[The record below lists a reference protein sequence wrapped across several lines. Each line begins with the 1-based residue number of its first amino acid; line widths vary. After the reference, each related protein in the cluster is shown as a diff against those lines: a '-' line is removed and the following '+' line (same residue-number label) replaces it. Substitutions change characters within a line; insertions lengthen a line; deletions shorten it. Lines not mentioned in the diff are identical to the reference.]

1 MKLGYRILTCF
12 CFLSSLS
19 LLAQEGRYLN
29 EVFTD
34 VEVTSNVPYGANFS
48 VLAVPVIGT
57 TFKQQLVMDVYQPMG
72 DTATGRPLVIVLH
85 TGNFLPI
92 QTNGGVTGEK
102 TDSAVVEVCKR
113 LARMGYVAASA
124 DYRLG
129 WNPLAQTQPERALG
143 LINAAY
149 RGVQDART
157 CVRFFKRDF
166 VEFGDNYRIDTGKIV
181 MWGQGTGGYISL
193 AAATLDSYNKIPIT
207 TMPPGKFLTD
217 LNGDNVPDPMVI
229 EPFNGDIYGA
239 SIVGLSPGGAVPA
252 GDTLALPNH
261 PGYSSD
267 FKLTVN
273 MGGALADIS
282 WLDENSPAVISYQV
296 VNDQFAPYESAILI
310 VPTTNDP
317 IVEVQGS
324 LPTVT
329 KANELGLNEA
339 FKDVDGDIFTEAAKS
354 ASATAGH
361 DYQNGLYPFNIPLN
375 ILGRADGSP
384 WNWWS
389 PEKWD
394 TIPFP
399 GAVALGL
406 PEGTTYHFVAL
417 LSDMNMSP
425 EKGRTYID
433 TIMGYFA
440 PRAYQELNLAPD
452 STLAVTL
459 LDKSAVSLTVSP
471 NPSYGLLT
479 LQSHPDYEMKSMRIL
494 DVTGKTVFVQ
504 PRVNASQLQIE
515 HNHLTAGTYLV
526 EIRFEKGIVTEKVLL
541 H

>member
-1 MKLGYRILTCF
+1 MKLGYRLFMFICV
-12 CFLSSLS
+12 LSNLS
-19 LLAQEGRYLN
+19 LVAQDGRYLS

-34 VEVTSNVPYGANFS
+34 VEVTSNIPYGANFS
-48 VLAVPVIGT
+48 VLAVPLIGT
-57 TFKQQLVMDVYQPMG
+57 TFKQPLVMDVYQPMG
-72 DTATGRPLVIVLH
+72 DTAINRPLVIVLH

-166 VEFGDNYRIDTGKIV
+166 AEFGNNYRIDTGKIV

-193 AAATLDSYNKIPIT
+193 AAATLDSYLKIPIT
-207 TMPPGKFLTD
+207 EMPAGKFLTD
-217 LNGDNVPDPMVI
+217 LNGDMVPDPMII
-229 EPFNGDIYGA
+229 EAINGDIYGD
-239 SIVGLSPGGAVPA
+239 SIVGLSPGGPIPA

-261 PGYSSD
+261 PGYNSD
-267 FKLTVN
+267 FQLTVN
-273 MGGALADIS
+273 MGGALGDIS
-282 WLDENSPAVISYQV
+282 WLDENSSAVISFHV
-296 VNDQFAPYESAILI
+296 VNDQFAPYESAILV

-324 LPTVT
+324 LTTVT
-329 KANELGLNEA
+329 KANALGLNDD
-339 FKDVDGDIFTEAAKS
+339 FKNVDSDVFTEAAKS
-354 ASATAGH
+354 ASAAAGH
-361 DYQNGLYPFNIPLN
+361 EYQEGLYPFNIPLN

-394 TIPFP
+394 TIVHPNA
-399 GAVALGL
+399 GTGGL
-406 PEGTTYHFVAL
+406 PAGVSYHDVAL

-440 PRAYQELNLAPD
+440 PRAAALLALNPPTT
-452 STLAVTL
+452 SVTL
-459 LDKSAVSLTVSP
+459 LDKAQISLTVSP
-471 NPSYGLLT
+471 NPSSGLLT
-479 LQSHPDYEMKSMRIL
+479 LQSHPDFEMKSVRIL
-494 DVTGKTVFVQ
+494 DVTGKSVLIQ
-504 PRVNASQLQIE
+504 PRVNSSKVQIE
-515 HNHLTAGTYLV
+515 HIQLSAGTYFV